1 MNSPFKILIVDD
13 EVELTEI
20 LSTIIAK
27 EDRQIEVALN
37 GKLALEKTQTTTFD
51 LIICDLSMPQMSGTA
66 FFEKARGLKVTCP
79 FIFLTG
85 HYDHLSEAVNL
96 DKYGVSI
103 FGKTQLQSTIKQ
115 IDIILAQAN
124 NNFITDDIS
133 DAIKALLSLKG
144 RA

>member
-27 EDRQIEVALN
+27 DDRQIEVALN
-37 GKLALEKTQTTTFD
+37 GKLALEKTQSTTFD

-66 FFEKARGLKVTCP
+66 FFEKARAQKVFCP

-96 DKYGVSI
+96 NKYGVSI
-103 FGKTQLQSTIKQ
+103 FGKTQLQSMIKQ

-144 RA
+144 RV